1 MKYFI
6 QVTLT
11 TYVASMLVYALWSY
25 ITFQTLDKGWV
36 GSLVYL
42 PHGCRVI
49 FYCFFGV
56 RSLPALYGAEV
67 TGPTLIWGDQYLA
80 YWGYASIFSLLS
92 VVIAVEIIKWSRTS
106 TFSYSILKKMNFANY
121 KFLILVIIISALFN
135 SIFTNLVL
143 GLMNNVDINATV
155 IARFFIGDVF
165 GSMVFV
171 LWLMIMFNML
181 KDRRFYPVHDD

>member
-80 YWGYASIFSLLS
+80 YWGFASIFSLLS
-92 VVIAVEIIKWSRTS
+92 VVIALEK
-106 TFSYSILKKMNFANY
+106 ILA
-121 KFLILVIIISALFN
+121 
-135 SIFTNLVL
+135 
-143 GLMNNVDINATV
+143 
-155 IARFFIGDVF
+155 
-165 GSMVFV
+165 
-171 LWLMIMFNML
+171 
-181 KDRRFYPVHDD
+181 YPQ

>member
-1 MKYFI
+1 MKYFM

-11 TYVASMLVYALWSY
+11 TYVAAMLVYALWSY

-42 PHGCRVI
+42 PHGCRVV
-49 FYCFFGV
+49 FYCFFGM
-56 RSLPALYGAEV
+56 RSLPALYLAEI
-67 TGPTLIWGDQYLA
+67 TGPSLIYGDQYLQ
-80 YWGYASIFSLLS
+80 YWSFASIFSLAS
-92 VVIAVEIIKWSRTS
+92 VVVAVEILKWSRAS
-106 TFSYSILKKMNFANY
+106 SFSYSILKKINFANY

-135 SIFTNLVL
+135 AIFTNLVL
-143 GLMNNVDINATV
+143 GLMNNVDINAIV

-165 GSMVFV
+165 GAMTFV
-171 LWLMIMFNML
+171 IWLMIMFNML

>member
-1 MKYFI
+1 M

-11 TYVASMLVYALWSY
+11 TYVAAMLVYALWSY

-42 PHGCRVI
+42 PHGCRVV
-49 FYCFFGV
+49 FYCFFGT
-56 RSLPALYGAEV
+56 RSLPALYLAEI
-67 TGPTLIWGDQYLA
+67 TGPSLIYGDQYLQ
-80 YWGYASIFSLLS
+80 YWGFASICSLAS
-92 VVIAVEIIKWSRTS
+92 VVVTVEILKWSRAS
-106 TFSYSILKKMNFANY
+106 SFSYSILKKINFANY
-121 KFLILVIIISALFN
+121 KFLILVIIMSALFN

-155 IARFFIGDVF
+155 IARFFIGDVL

-181 KDRRFYPVHDD
+181 KDRSLYPVHDD

>member
-11 TYVASMLVYALWSY
+11 TYVAAMLVYALWSY

-56 RSLPALYGAEV
+56 RSLPALYLAEI
-67 TGPTLIWGDQYLA
+67 TGPTLIYGDQYLQ
-80 YWGYASIFSLLS
+80 YWGYASIFSLAS
-92 VVIAVEIIKWSRTS
+92 VVLAVEILKWSRAS
-106 TFSYSILKKMNFANY
+106 NFSYSILKKINFANY

-135 SIFTNLVL
+135 AIFTNLVL

-155 IARFFIGDVF
+155 IARFFVGDVF
-165 GSMVFV
+165 GAIIFIM
-171 LWLMIMFNML
+171 WLMIMFNMI
-181 KDRRFYPVHDD
+181 KDRRLYPVHED

>member
-1 MKYFI
+1 MKYLI

-11 TYVASMLVYALWSY
+11 TYVAAMLVYALWSY

-42 PHGCRVI
+42 PHGCRVV

-56 RSLPALYGAEV
+56 RSLPALYLAEI
-67 TGPTLIWGDQYLA
+67 TGPTLIYGDQYLQ
-80 YWGYASIFSLLS
+80 YWGFASIFSLAS
-92 VVIAVEIIKWSRTS
+92 VVIAVEILKWSRAS
-106 TFSYSILKKMNFANY
+106 SFSYSILKKINFANY

-165 GSMVFV
+165 GAMTFV
-171 LWLMIMFNML
+171 IWLMIMFNVL
-181 KDRRFYPVHDD
+181 RDSRFYPVHDD

>member
-1 MKYFI
+1 M

-11 TYVASMLVYALWSY
+11 TYVAAMLVYALWSY

-42 PHGCRVI
+42 PHGCRVV
-49 FYCFFGV
+49 FYCFFGT
-56 RSLPALYGAEV
+56 RSLPALYLAEI
-67 TGPTLIWGDQYLA
+67 TGPTLIYGDQYLQ
-80 YWGYASIFSLLS
+80 YWGFASIFSLAS
-92 VVIAVEIIKWSRTS
+92 VVVAVEILKWSRAS
-106 TFSYSILKKMNFANY
+106 SFSYSILKKINFANY

-135 SIFTNLVL
+135 AIFTNLVL
-143 GLMNNVDINATV
+143 GLMNNVDINAIV

-165 GSMVFV
+165 GAMTFV

>member
-80 YWGYASIFSLLS
+80 YWGFASIFSLLS
-92 VVIAVEIIKWSRTS
+92 VVVAVEILKWSRTS

-143 GLMNNVDINATV
+143 GLMNNVDIDATV